1 MSGSDDT
8 DGDDVSVPGRQELL
22 KGLAAG
28 GLALAGLSAIS
39 GSASADDDPCYTK
52 SKYIN
57 GQLHVK
63 HCCKSGRDE
72 YCSDWHEPGS

>member
-1 MSGSDDT
+1 MSDT
-8 DGDDVSVPGRQELL
+8 GDTNGDEVSVPGRQELL

-39 GSASADDDPCYTK
+39 GSASADNDCYTK
-52 SKYIN
+52 SKYID
-57 GQLHVK
+57 GKLHVK
-63 HCCKSGRDE
+63 HCCPNGGRE